1 MKKIG
6 FAGRGIA
13 SMCLAS
19 LLLLGAGGATYHVS
33 PAGDGTTGASWATA
47 FKTIAP
53 GVAAAAAGDTVLVG
67 AGTYAITAAVTLT
80 NAISLIGVDGPSAT
94 TIQANNC
101 RGVHVT
107 ATGAGALVAGFTVTG
122 GNAAYNKGANIY
134 LQGAG
139 TVSNCVAKACQAWQW
154 ANGGGIAADAGLVT
168 HCVVHGNRVDNRS
181 GAGVWL
187 GGSSVLANSLV
198 YGNTNKVNN
207 ASYSGGGVYA
217 QDSSVVRNCA
227 VVRNAAVLGGGVSQI
242 GNAQVVN
249 TVVSENRLYEGT
261 TLNNLAFANGSAFS
275 HCCAQPTNGLS
286 GAGNTDLSANLDW
299 GDPLFRPKLGSACI
313 DAGLNDDWMTNA
325 TDLAGSARVI
335 NGTVDI
341 GALEFVEPAALTCG
355 FTVSPASGV
364 GSVLVSLAAA
374 VAGPGQTG
382 LVYSW
387 DFEND
392 GVYDASGAGL
402 ATTTHLY
409 GGGIHSIK
417 LRVANDQSAVAES
430 VQIGAVNVSA
440 TETYVVPSN
449 PNAAYPYASW
459 ATAAASIQTASD
471 AVVPGGTVWVT
482 NGFYKL
488 ASTLLV
494 AKPVAIRSV
503 NGRDVTTISGDKK
516 VRAVNLQHA
525 SAVIDGFTIR
535 DGKIDYQL
543 GQNLYLQP
551 GTARNCR
558 ITACVPNYAQGG
570 GVCAVDGHLVNCIV
584 DGNAVIGQGPA
595 GVDLRNAS
603 SMTGCLVYA
612 NTNSAGANPGGG
624 VRAQNAPVVIRN
636 CTIVDNWTLD
646 GGEGAGLHLDQAASV
661 INCVIASNGVHG
673 ASGVYTNNVKGAT
686 ANMSYT
692 CAWPLT
698 FDASALT
705 EVAAFEP
712 QFRAYSQR
720 DYRLSRFSPCR
731 DVGLH
736 QDWMD
741 AAVDLD
747 GSARAS
753 TARRSSTSAPTSIRT
768 SRRRRCCFCSD
779 APVCLLSRIAGRYH
793 KTALEIHQAMLENE
807 MQRNIILSW
816 HPDGMSGGE
825 SSCKT

>member
-1 MKKIG
+1 M
-6 FAGRGIA
+6 
-13 SMCLAS
+13 
-19 LLLLGAGGATYHVS
+19 
-33 PAGDGTTGASWATA
+33 
-47 FKTIAP
+47 
-53 GVAAAAAGDTVLVG
+53 
-67 AGTYAITAAVTLT
+67 
-80 NAISLIGVDGPSAT
+80 
-94 TIQANNC
+94 
-101 RGVHVT
+101 
-107 ATGAGALVAGFTVTG
+107 
-122 GNAAYNKGANIY
+122 
-134 LQGAG
+134 
-139 TVSNCVAKACQAWQW
+139 
-154 ANGGGIAADAGLVT
+154 
-168 HCVVHGNRVDNRS
+168 
-181 GAGVWL
+181 
-187 GGSSVLANSLV
+187 LANSLV
-198 YGNTNKVNN
+198 FGNTNKVNN
-207 ASYSGGGVYA
+207 VNYNGGGVYA
-217 QDSSVVRNCA
+217 GDSSIVRNCTI
-227 VVRNAAVLGGGVSQI
+227 VRNAAVIGGGVSQT
-242 GNAQVVN
+242 GNAQVLN
-249 TVVSENRLYEGT
+249 TVVSENMLYEGT
-261 TLNNLAFANGSAFS
+261 TLNNLAFANGSKFS
-275 HCCAQPTNGLS
+275 YCCIQPTNGLS

-299 GDPLFRPKLGSACI
+299 GDPLFRPKLGSTCI
-313 DAGLNDDWMTNA
+313 DMGLNEGWMTGA

-335 NGTVDI
+335 NGMVDI
-341 GALEFVEPAALTCG
+341 GALEFVEPGVLTCG
-355 FTVSPASGV
+355 FTVSPASGA
-364 GSVLVSLAAA
+364 GSVLVTLKAA

-392 GVYDASGAGL
+392 GVYDASGAEL

-409 GGGIHSIK
+409 GGGIFSIK

-430 VQIGAVNVSA
+430 VQIDAVNVSA
-440 TETYVVPSN
+440 TN
-449 PNAAYPYASW
+449 IQ
-459 ATAAASIQTASD
+459 AAAN

-494 AKPVAIRSV
+494 AKSVTIRSV
-503 NGRDVTTISGDKK
+503 NGRDATTISGDKK
-516 VRAVNLQHA
+516 VRTVNLQHA

-535 DGKIDYQL
+535 DGKVGYQL

-558 ITACVPNYAQGG
+558 ITACAPNNAQGG

-584 DGNAVIGQGPA
+584 DGNQVIGQGPA

-624 VRAQNAPVVIRN
+624 VRAQNASVVIRN

-661 INCVIASNGVHG
+661 INCIIASNGVHG

-712 QFRAYSQR
+712 QFRACSQR

-736 QDWMD
+736 QSWMD
-741 AAVDLD
+741 TAVDLD
-747 GSARAS
+747 GNARVD
-753 TARRSSTSAPTSIRT
+753 R
-768 SRRRRCCFCSD
+768 
-779 APVCLLSRIAGRYH
+779 
-793 KTALEIHQAMLENE
+793 KTLVDLGAYE
-807 MQRNIILSW
+807 
-816 HPDGMSGGE
+816 HPYIPPE
-825 SSCKT
+825 TLIVVR